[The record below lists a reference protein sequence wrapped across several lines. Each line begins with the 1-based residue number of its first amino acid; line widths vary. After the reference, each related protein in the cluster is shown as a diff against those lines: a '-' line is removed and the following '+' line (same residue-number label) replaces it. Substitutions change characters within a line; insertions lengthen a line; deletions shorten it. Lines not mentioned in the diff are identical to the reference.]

1 MQVRVEE
8 VSSLTRRLEVVLP
21 REMVAGE
28 LNAAYDKLKGEIN
41 LKGFRKGKIPRKV
54 LEKNYGPKVQYDVAD
69 RLIQES
75 YFDALEK
82 AELDAVVHPEVREH
96 RFEEDGTF
104 FYQAE
109 IDVRPAFELGEYKGV
124 EVEQAELTVSE
135 EDIDAELENLRRQ
148 TAPLQSVAD
157 RAIAAGDVAAI
168 DFSAFDQGE
177 EMKNVGGRDFSVDVG
192 SGQIGPEFED
202 NLVGLKAGEEAT
214 FTVDFPA
221 NFPNMI
227 LAGKSIEF
235 KVKVKDVKERILPE
249 LDDEFAKDVNAE
261 FTTLAELRDD
271 IRQRRLQA
279 LEDGR
284 RGDLV
289 DKVMT
294 EILKNHEFEV
304 PPRLVAYEIE
314 AMIKELETN
323 LENRGLSLEAAGI
336 NRDSLVEKY
345 QEGAAKRVRGDFIL
359 KKIAAKEEIRVAD
372 EDINRGFQRIAEQYN
387 MPVEEVKK
395 YFHSRNELMPF
406 MHELLTEKILDF
418 LVKEARIKTVAAPAA
433 PAAPAETEPSQ
444 TEEEEAS

>member
-8 VSSLTRRLEVVLP
+8 VTSLTRRLEVVLP

-157 RAIAAGDVAAI
+157 RAIAAGDIAAI

-271 IRQRRLQA
+271 IRQRRRQA

-418 LVKEARIKTVAAPAA
+418 LVKEARIKTVPAPAA
-433 PAAPAETEPSQ
+433 PVETEPAQ
-444 TEEEEAS
+444 TEEEAS

>member
-109 IDVRPAFELGEYKGV
+109 IDVRPAFELAEYKGV

-135 EDIDAELENLRRQ
+135 EDIDAELEKLRRQ

-157 RAIAAGDVAAI
+157 RVIAAGDIAVI

-177 EMKNVGGRDFSVDVG
+177 EMKHVGGRDFSVDVG

-202 NLVGLKAGEEAT
+202 NLVGRKAGEEAN
-214 FTVDFPA
+214 FTVDFPS

-235 KVKVKDVKERILPE
+235 KVKVKNVKERVLPE

-261 FTTLAELRDD
+261 FATLAELRND

-279 LEDGR
+279 LEEGR

-294 EILKNHEFEV
+294 EILKSHEFEV

-323 LENRGLSLEAAGI
+323 LKNRGLSLEAAGI
-336 NRDSLVEKY
+336 NRESLVEKY

-372 EDINRGFQRIAEQYN
+372 EDINRGFQRIADQYN

-418 LVKEARIKTVAAPAA
+418 LVKEARIKTVATPAE
-433 PAAPAETEPSQ
+433 PTETEPAQ
-444 TEEEEAS
+444 TEKEAS

>member
-157 RAIAAGDVAAI
+157 RAIAAGDIAAI

-271 IRQRRLQA
+271 IRQRRRQA

-418 LVKEARIKTVAAPAA
+418 LVKEARIKTVPA
-433 PAAPAETEPSQ
+433 PAAPAETEPAQ
-444 TEEEEAS
+444 TEEEAS

>member
-157 RAIAAGDVAAI
+157 RAIAAGDIAAI

-235 KVKVKDVKERILPE
+235 KVKVKDVKERVLPE

-406 MHELLTEKILDF
+406 MHELLTEKILNF

-433 PAAPAETEPSQ
+433 PAETEPAQ
-444 TEEEEAS
+444 TEEEAS

>member
-433 PAAPAETEPSQ
+433 PAETEPAQ
-444 TEEEEAS
+444 TEEEAS